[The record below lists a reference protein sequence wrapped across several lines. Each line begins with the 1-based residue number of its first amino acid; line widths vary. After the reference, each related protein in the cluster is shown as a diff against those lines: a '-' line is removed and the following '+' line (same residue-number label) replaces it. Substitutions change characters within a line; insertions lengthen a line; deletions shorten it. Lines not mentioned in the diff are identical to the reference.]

1 MHALR
6 NLPLHIDGLSTSVNA
21 SLYMSE
27 FTLAILT
34 FSTSSLQVLFVQSAE
49 GNSKS
54 IFLALLVERF
64 SYLPRERASFVV
76 VQ

>member
-1 MHALR
+1 MDALR

-21 SLYMSE
+21 SFLYMSE

-34 FSTSSLQVLFVQSAE
+34 FSTSSLQVLFVQSTE

-54 IFLALLVERF
+54 IFLALLVEWL
-64 SYLPRERASFVV
+64 SYLP
-76 VQ
+76 